1 MPLDTS
7 LNSAYLS
14 SRFGEDSLPRMVRSP
29 RLADRKDGFDEEL
42 VQPELNIKLPYD
54 VGALQSLVMS
64 WFGAPGTIQ
73 VRDGGV
79 AGTTNGTGTGIGTSG
94 RAGGPSVYSY
104 LTAANQDIFGERP
117 LGHPYVATA
126 TTSLPNSA
134 TLWPPSPSAINL
146 TDPASAHGG
155 PSGMNAESTWYTPTQ
170 LATQITSAL
179 SQEFIVK
186 TANSLL
192 PNALVLVAGEGIAAP
207 VVDTPGEVH
216 IDIDV
221 PGSDTQI
228 LYNNAGALGASA
240 NLVWNQSNYG
250 LEIRNTG
257 VAVFDNAGY
266 VLFDSTNTYQNRIL
280 ASNIT
285 AAGVDLEFPT
295 AGGTIAVAQGGTG
308 DFQIKDAGGGLTAG
322 DFHWDGTQNISNES
336 DIAIDDD
343 TKGIILKDN
352 AGTPHYWRVT
362 VNTSG
367 TLVTTDLGTSL
378 P

>member
-14 SRFGEDSLPRMVRSP
+14 ARFGEDAFPKMVRTP
-29 RLADRKDGFDEEL
+29 RPFARTDGFDEEL

-207 VVDTPGEVH
+207 VVDTPGEIH

-228 LYNNAGALGASA
+228 LYNNAGALGALSYVTWTGTNLSIDGGSA
-240 NLVWNQSNYG
+240 GIELTTDG
-250 LEIRNTG
+250 EIS
-257 VAVFDNAGY
+257 
-266 VLFDSTNTYQNRIL
+266 LWDSTNTFKGRFKGPSGGFSANRLIRL
-280 ASNIT
+280 PDADGNLAVPQGSDGTVQKINASGSLSASNVI
-285 AAGVDLEFPT
+285 D
-295 AGGTIAVAQGGTG
+295 
-308 DFQIKDAGGGLTAG
+308 
-322 DFHWDGTQNISNES
+322 DGTYVKASS
-336 DIAIDDD
+336 DIAITSDS
-343 TKGIILKDN
+343 TGLILIDN

-362 VNTSG
+362 VNSSG

>member
-1 MPLDTS
+1 MIGGHQDFKKNKAGGALSARD
-7 LNSAYLS
+7 LNALKREVVRVSAQVQRESVTGADGILA
-14 SRFGEDSLPRMVRSP
+14 RP
-29 RLADRKDGFDEEL
+29 RLQRPVKLVWGVIIERNGPSGPPTPPTGQAGAFTYKARSFDGKYTTTLQRPILVAYNDVPEVIAAPTILEDKKNCICLIAIDAPDSDGNPSVQLFSCRERLNFELCPQTGQAIQTQPFVFTGNQIQGLLNLLSGGTADVPR
-42 VQPELNIKLPYD
+42 
-54 VGALQSLVMS
+54 
-64 WFGAPGTIQ
+64 
-73 VRDGGV
+73 
-79 AGTTNGTGTGIGTSG
+79 GTSG
-94 RAGGPSVYSY
+94 DDGGDV
-104 LTAANQDIFGERP
+104 T
-117 LGHPYVATA
+117 
-126 TTSLPNSA
+126 
-134 TLWPPSPSAINL
+134 
-146 TDPASAHGG
+146 
-155 PSGMNAESTWYTPTQ
+155 
-170 LATQITSAL
+170 
-179 SQEFIVK
+179 
-186 TANSLL
+186 
-192 PNALVLVAGEGIAAP
+192 
-207 VVDTPGEVH
+207 
-216 IDIDV
+216 V

-228 LYNNAGALGASA
+228 IFNNAGALGASA